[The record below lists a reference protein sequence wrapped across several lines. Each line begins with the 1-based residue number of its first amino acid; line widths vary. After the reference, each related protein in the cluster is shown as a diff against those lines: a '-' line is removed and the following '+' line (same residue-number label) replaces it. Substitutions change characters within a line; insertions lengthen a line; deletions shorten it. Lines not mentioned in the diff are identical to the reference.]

1 MRNRRGNISNI
12 ARRRKAKRQKK
23 SAPRESG
30 ARKKM
35 LKDSM
40 ICRREGKRA
49 RFASGLARTPLPSRH
64 IVLHFAPPRSGA
76 LLLFRLAFGRV
87 LVGALSASATA
98 ARRSATC
105 HNKHTYYC
113 QFGFLRAFSVE
124 NHLNLSVG
132 FSSMIKTPSYSQLIL
147 LGIKNQEITP
157 LSFRR
162 YDIQKKRCR
171 TCFFS
176 GHLLFINNA
185 NSLNLLG

>member
-1 MRNRRGNISNI
+1 MPPRGKEGAI
-12 ARRRKAKRQKK
+12 RKRT
-23 SAPRESG
+23 SAN
-30 ARKKM
+30 
-35 LKDSM
+35 
-40 ICRREGKRA
+40 
-49 RFASGLARTPLPSRH
+49 
-64 IVLHFAPPRSGA
+64 APP
-76 LLLFRLAFGRV
+76 LAAHCPSFCATTLGRF
-87 LVGALSASATA
+87 LALSACLRACACWRVERVASAA
-98 ARRSATC
+98 LRSATC

-162 YDIQKKRCR
+162 QDIQKKRCR

-185 NSLNLLG
+185 NSLHLLG